1 MLFQLLDEVCARIDA
16 LDVMAEAPRFAAEL
30 RRRNPR
36 LEIDVLHDIPEID
49 VDMAIRLMSM
59 GHLSLVKAIPSLVSE
74 MRALVQSGACEPAFR
89 CVLAATLAYTVQPR
103 DLLPDDLPGGYG
115 FVDDALMLHEAA
127 ALSWDVSGD
136 MARAED
142 TRRKF
147 QFIFEAVPPDR
158 HAEFKEAV
166 RGMAVLV
173 NIMRMYGPELAAMT
187 TEGLIAYPLQAT
199 GAEGGAGT
207 AANPFARGFTA
218 FEPGAPPQ
226 YTWQTGNLMGINFP
240 GGGGVATDGRDIF
253 PLG

>member
-59 GHLSLVKAIPSLVSE
+59 GRLSLVKAIPSLVSE
-74 MRALVQSGACEPAFR
+74 MRALVQNGGCEPAFR

-127 ALSWDVSGD
+127 ALSWEVSGD
-136 MARAED
+136 
-142 TRRKF
+142 
-147 QFIFEAVPPDR
+147 
-158 HAEFKEAV
+158 
-166 RGMAVLV
+166 
-173 NIMRMYGPELAAMT
+173 
-187 TEGLIAYPLQAT
+187 
-199 GAEGGAGT
+199 
-207 AANPFARGFTA
+207 
-218 FEPGAPPQ
+218 
-226 YTWQTGNLMGINFP
+226 
-240 GGGGVATDGRDIF
+240 
-253 PLG
+253 